1 LSVGQSRHDCKAMKV
16 IMETI
21 YRGGLLPLSSRL
33 APLERFETRGFH
45 LIGSVSSMRGLF
57 IVAGKPVL
65 GKWSQV
71 LL

>member
-1 LSVGQSRHDCKAMKV
+1 
-16 IMETI
+16 METI